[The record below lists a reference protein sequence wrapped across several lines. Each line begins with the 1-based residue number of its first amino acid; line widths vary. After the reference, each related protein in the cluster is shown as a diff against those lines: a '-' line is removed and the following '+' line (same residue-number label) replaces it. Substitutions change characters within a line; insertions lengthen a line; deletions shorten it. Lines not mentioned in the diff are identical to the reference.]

1 MEKGNREGE
10 GKMMILLAVMPVV
23 GALGY
28 ETRDKEEAEEE
39 EEVVEGED
47 EYNNNNNNNKNRFFL
62 HRLNQRDNNNN
73 NKRKVLQE
81 AQFHLQHLQDGS
93 QEFART

>member
-10 GKMMILLAVMPVV
+10 GKMMILLAAMPVV

-39 EEVVEGED
+39 EEEVEGED
-47 EYNNNNNNNKNRFFL
+47 EYNNNNNKNRFFL
-62 HRLNQRDNNNN
+62 HRLNQRDNINN
-73 NKRKVLQE
+73 NKRKALLE